1 MLTAT
6 EKRFIKSWEDQR
18 QGGRMKY
25 FLLYILAGTFIITII
40 ASFLTSMF
48 ASGFPENIWL
58 IVIGSFSFATIVT
71 ILTWYANEKKFKAII
86 QREIK
91 EGMEKETGDLR
102 SEV

>member
-25 FLLYILAGTFIITII
+25 FLLYILAGSVIGILVL
-40 ASFLTSMF
+40 SFLSAMF
-48 ASGFPENIWL
+48 TAGFPDNLWL
-58 IVIGSFSFATIVT
+58 IVTGSFIIVT
-71 ILTWYANEKKFKAII
+71 IATVLTWFMNEKKFKAII

-91 EGMEKETGDLR
+91 EGMEKEAGDLS
-102 SEV
+102 SEG